1 METFL
6 NLVWLAVTV
15 AAIWLW
21 RFRWI
26 VSRRNPRHSTRMEA
40 VAMVCVLALLFPV
53 ISLTDDLHPETVAVD
68 AASGKRN
75 ACLIAASAPHVRAA
89 TVNSGTR
96 LLVGMVSRPFA
107 VASLS
112 VAELVHTLNF
122 NVPCSL
128 ASGSPAGLPPLSC
141 NQIRHFRCPAC
152 PKFELGG
159 ASLPIFLSGEQVQ
172 RPRIWKYGFDLS
184 DMPSP
189 KRSARTCLN
198 GEAKMNK
205 KSQFGSCWPLHG
217 RNGLRPG
224 KYQSESGGAPACPSG
239 A

>member
-26 VSRRNPRHSTRMEA
+26 VSRENPRHSARMEA

-89 TVNSGTR
+89 TVSPGTR
-96 LLVGMVSRPFA
+96 LLVGMISRPFA
-107 VASLS
+107 AANFVSS
-112 VAELVHTLNF
+112 ELIQTLRF
-122 NVPCSL
+122 NDSGSL
-128 ASGSPAGLPPLSC
+128 ATGSSGRSPP
-141 NQIRHFRCPAC
+141 
-152 PKFELGG
+152 
-159 ASLPIFLSGEQVQ
+159 SLL
-172 RPRIWKYGFDLS
+172 
-184 DMPSP
+184 
-189 KRSARTCLN
+189 
-198 GEAKMNK
+198 
-205 KSQFGSCWPLHG
+205 
-217 RNGLRPG
+217 
-224 KYQSESGGAPACPSG
+224 
-239 A
+239 